1 MSTRNIAA
9 GVVIA
14 VSVVFIG
21 SIFWGYWP
29 AFMVGLPL
37 FIKGLEMIE
46 TKKERGA
53 TLSNRK

>member
-1 MSTRNIAA
+1 MSTRNITA

-21 SIFWGYWP
+21 AIFWGYWS